1 MVEEKS
7 PACFCPSASHR
18 SELGADAG
26 EHFIT
31 TPSNTPLAHHHQTL
45 AQSAHRP
52 SRAKEKRCEAV
63 AVVESRSRREFY
75 AGEAAC
81 WLHPACDAFVHCAD
95 AQKLIHSSLCV

>member
-31 TPSNTPLAHHHQTL
+31 TPSNTPLAHHQQTL
-45 AQSAHRP
+45 AHSAHMA
-52 SRAKEKRCEAV
+52 SRAKEKRCEASGEAV
-63 AVVESRSRREFY
+63 AVVESRREFY

-81 WLHPACDAFVHCAD
+81 LLAA
-95 AQKLIHSSLCV
+95 SSL